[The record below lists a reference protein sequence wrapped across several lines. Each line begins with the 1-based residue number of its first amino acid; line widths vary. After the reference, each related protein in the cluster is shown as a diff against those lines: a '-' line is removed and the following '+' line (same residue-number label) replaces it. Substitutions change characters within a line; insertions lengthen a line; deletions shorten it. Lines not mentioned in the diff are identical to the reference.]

1 MSSLAPAGVRQKM
14 TGEDRRVLTGTLV
27 GTTIEWYDFFIYAQA
42 AGLVFAQL
50 YFAPLGQGSVLAQM
64 VSWASLGISFLFRPL
79 GAVIAGHLGD
89 RFGRKQVLIAT
100 LVLMGAATTLIGLLP
115 AHAQIGVAAPILL
128 VVLRIV
134 QGISA
139 GGEWGGAALMAV
151 EHAPVTKRGI
161 FGSYPQ
167 IGVPAGM
174 ILATLVVFVMTSVT
188 TPEQFVAWGWRVPF
202 LFSVVLIV
210 IGYFIRLSVS
220 ESPVFKEMAAK
231 KRETASPLR
240 ELLKRNPREILLAAL
255 VFIGSNAAGYLLIA
269 FFSSYAI
276 RVHKMNRSEILIATT
291 LAAVSWLVFTMV
303 GGRLSDRIGRTKTIK
318 IGYVMMFVW
327 MIPLFLFIDAANIWL
342 YLVALVGLTIG
353 NGLTYGPLSALYA
366 EMFPAEVRYSGISIA
381 YAIGAVLGGAFAPLV
396 AEWILGATQ
405 SSLPIAAYIMLLCL
419 ASFVGAVLI
428 KEPKGVDLSA
438 ATPSPLQGQH

>member
-1 MSSLAPAGVRQKM
+1 MSSLAPAGVHQKM
-14 TGEDRRVLTGTLV
+14 TAEDRRVLTGTLV

-128 VVLRIV
+128 VILRIV

-151 EHAPVTKRGI
+151 EHAPVSKRGI

-210 IGYFIRLSVS
+210 IGYFIRRSVS

-240 ELLKRNPREILLAAL
+240 ELLKRNPKEILLAAL

-276 RVHKMNRSEILIATT
+276 RVHKMDRSEILIATT

-405 SSLPIAAYIMLLCL
+405 SSLPIAAYIMVLCL

-428 KEPKGVDLSA
+428 KEPKGIDLSA
-438 ATPSPLQGQH
+438 ASSSPL

>member
-1 MSSLAPAGVRQKM
+1 
-14 TGEDRRVLTGTLV
+14 
-27 GTTIEWYDFFIYAQA
+27 
-42 AGLVFAQL
+42 
-50 YFAPLGQGSVLAQM
+50 
-64 VSWASLGISFLFRPL
+64 
-79 GAVIAGHLGD
+79 
-89 RFGRKQVLIAT
+89 
-100 LVLMGAATTLIGLLP
+100 
-115 AHAQIGVAAPILL
+115 
-128 VVLRIV
+128 
-134 QGISA
+134 
-139 GGEWGGAALMAV
+139 
-151 EHAPVTKRGI
+151 
-161 FGSYPQ
+161 
-167 IGVPAGM
+167 M

-210 IGYFIRLSVS
+210 IGYFIRRSVS

-276 RVHKMNRSEILIATT
+276 RVHKMDRSEILIATT

-327 MIPLFLFIDAANIWL
+327 MIPLFLFIDTANIWL

-405 SSLPIAAYIMLLCL
+405 SSLPIAAYIMVLCL

-438 ATPSPLQGQH
+438 TTPYSLHDGPK

>member
-1 MSSLAPAGVRQKM
+1 MSSLAPAVVHQKM
-14 TGEDRRVLTGTLV
+14 SPEDRRLLTGTLV

-115 AHAQIGVAAPILL
+115 VHAQIGVAAPILL
-128 VVLRIV
+128 VALRIV

-139 GGEWGGAALMAV
+139 GGNGGVALMAV
-151 EHAPVTKRGI
+151 EHAPVTRRGI

-210 IGYFIRLSVS
+210 IGNFIRRSVS

-276 RVHKMNRSEILIATT
+276 RVHKMDRSEILIATT

-327 MIPLFLFIDAANIWL
+327 MIPLFLFIDTANIWL

-405 SSLPIAAYIMLLCL
+405 SSLPIAAYIMVLCL

-438 ATPSPLQGQH
+438 TTPYSLHDGPK